1 MNGNMEDIIMN
12 MLESFDIK
20 LMISI
25 TVFTYCILKILD
37 TFISKTSKSL
47 KKVITVVLSALLCY
61 IYYKY
66 MNVTLEQIIPTYLIS
81 VAFYDNL
88 IKFIINKLK
97 IGYKK

>member
-1 MNGNMEDIIMN
+1 MEEIISNMV
-12 MLESFDIK
+12 ESFDIK
-20 LMISI
+20 LMVTI
-25 TVFTYCILKILD
+25 TVFTYCLLKVLD
-37 TFISKTSKSL
+37 SFINKTSKTL
-47 KKVITVVLSALLCY
+47 KKVITVVLSAVLCY

-88 IKFIINKLK
+88 IKFVVNKLK